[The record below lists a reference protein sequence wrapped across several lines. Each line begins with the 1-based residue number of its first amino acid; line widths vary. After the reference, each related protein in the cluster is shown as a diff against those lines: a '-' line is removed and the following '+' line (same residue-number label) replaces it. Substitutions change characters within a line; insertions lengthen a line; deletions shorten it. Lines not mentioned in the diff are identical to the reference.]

1 MDNVKLVGAL
11 LFASLVLC
19 GCEVREDT
27 KLKPIKQI
35 TWQEAVGLGEFVL
48 VSKKEECPYPYY
60 TTFRTAYIK
69 KDDQFYY
76 IPSRSSIPE
85 EIWNDYFKDAQKGDT
100 IKF

>member
-1 MDNVKLVGAL
+1 MDNVKLISAL

-19 GCEVREDT
+19 GCDAKDT
-27 KLKPIKQI
+27 EIKPIKQI
-35 TWQEAVGLGEFVL
+35 SWQEAAEFGEFVL

-69 KDDQFYY
+69 KDGQIYY
-76 IPSRSSIPE
+76 ISSRSCIPE

-100 IKF
+100 VRF